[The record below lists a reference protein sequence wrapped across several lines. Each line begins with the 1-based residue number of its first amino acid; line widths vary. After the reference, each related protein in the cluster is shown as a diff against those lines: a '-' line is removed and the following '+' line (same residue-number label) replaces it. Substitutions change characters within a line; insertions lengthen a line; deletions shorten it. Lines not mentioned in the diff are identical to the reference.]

1 MDVEFIRKRITEL
14 RVARDVSE
22 YKIST
27 DLGFSKGYIQ
37 SITSGRSLPS
47 LQALL
52 DLCDYFHIS
61 PREFFDEDVLP
72 ESPLVLQILQN
83 LRELSDEDLTTIL
96 EVTEKYRYYRHQKR
110 RMSGALKGKNLPRL

>member
-1 MDVEFIRKRITEL
+1 MDVDFIRKRITEL
-14 RVARDVSE
+14 RMARDVSE

-37 SITSGRSLPS
+37 GITSGRSLPS

-61 PREFFDEDVLP
+61 PKDFFDEDITP
-72 ESPLVLQILQN
+72 ESPLILQILQN

-96 EVTEKYRYYRHQKR
+96 EVTEKYKYYRHQKM
-110 RMSGALKGKNLPRL
+110 RMSGIQKGKN

>member
-1 MDVEFIRKRITEL
+1 MDIDFIRKRITEL
-14 RVARDVSE
+14 RMARDVSE

-37 SITSGRSLPS
+37 GITSGRSLPS

-52 DLCDYFHIS
+52 DLCDYFHIA
-61 PREFFDEDVLP
+61 PKDFFDEDITP
-72 ESPLVLQILQN
+72 ESPLILQILQN

-96 EVTEKYRYYRHQKR
+96 EVTEKYKYYRHQKM
-110 RMSGALKGKNLPRL
+110 RMSGIPKGKN